1 MDSSGPVAKDL
12 IEVAWEN
19 FLVERIDFA
28 GAMMQSFGR
37 YGGNN
42 AYKDSGVGWLL
53 LSRIDVLSLQ
63 KDNEKQKAINS
74 LSMTALIY

>member
-1 MDSSGPVAKDL
+1 MVQLLKIS

-28 GAMMQSFGR
+28 GAMMRSFGR

-42 AYKDSGVGWLL
+42 VYKDSGVGWLL
-53 LSRIDVLSLQ
+53 LSRIDALSLQ
-63 KDNEKQKAINS
+63 KDNEKQRAINS